1 MNKKE
6 IYFKPSYN
14 RVIVMPLDVKPTRTN
29 GIVLANGASTSSIIS
44 KYENHPKQARII
56 AVGQLDERYQDQFK
70 AGDQVLLRLQTMVE
84 LICIQGQIYGSIAP
98 SDIIGV
104 TTYHKDLALT
114 ADKEFFNN
122 QK

>member
-29 GIVLANGASTSSIIS
+29 GIVLASGASASSIIS

-56 AVGQLDERYQDQFK
+56 AVGQLDERYQNQFK
-70 AGDQVLLRLQTMVE
+70 AGDQVLLRLQTMIE